1 MNKQAYVSP
10 TIKTLVMADKLMDVI
25 EQSLTDETPVI
36 DDGETTLDAKSAW
49 PSYSVWD
56 ENRD

>member
-1 MNKQAYVSP
+1 MNKQAYESP
-10 TIKTLVMADKLMDVI
+10 TIKMLVMADKLMDVI

-49 PSYSVWD
+49 PNYSVWD
-56 ENRD
+56 E

>member
-25 EQSLTDETPVI
+25 EQSLTDETHVI

-49 PSYSVWD
+49 PSYSAWD
-56 ENRD
+56 E